1 MIDVICR
8 TNLDLDHERW
18 PTKLPAVPA
27 VGDRIQSAVDH
38 DGFRLFLEVSSI
50 TWKYIEDSG
59 FEKEKW
65 VPEIE
70 LHIVKARFE
79 SIAKFYEWYAP
90 KCNKSPSYFI

>member
-27 VGDRIQSAVDH
+27 VGDRIQSAVDR
-38 DGFRLFLEVSSI
+38 DGFKCFLEVSSI

-59 FEKEKW
+59 FEREKW

-70 LHIVKARFE
+70 LHLPKHLFKNI
-79 SIAKFYEWYAP
+79 IQFYEWYAP
-90 KCNKSPSYFI
+90 KCNKSLAYFI